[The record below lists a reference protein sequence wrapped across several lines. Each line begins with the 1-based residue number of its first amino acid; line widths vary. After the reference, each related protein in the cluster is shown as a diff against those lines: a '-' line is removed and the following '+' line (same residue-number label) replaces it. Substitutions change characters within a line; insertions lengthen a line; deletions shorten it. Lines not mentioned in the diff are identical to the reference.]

1 MNFDALLTLVSTS
14 IVKTGLLPSTKVYGR
29 PERLQFKEDVTAKG
43 TCKDIPCKVYNVTT
57 ATAGA
62 DSFLSYICDYKTGE
76 INYQVLGPEAN
87 FCFTT
92 TMNGCTFGIGSP
104 TSDGSVL
111 VSHAN
116 MAVPRVP
123 TAETKA
129 LGPGLVPPGDQAE
142 RQLVVAR
149 ALHGPG
155 ASYLTPDVYRHD
167 HANVTLVGGR
177 TSTGAWKF
185 YYQRWVLAGS
195 PNIRLLSF
203 NEVTT
208 TKAEF

>member
-29 PERLQFKEDVTAKG
+29 PERLQLKEDLVAKG
-43 TCKDIPCKVYNVTT
+43 TCKEVPCKVYNVTT
-57 ATAGA
+57 AAAGA
-62 DSFLSYICDYKTGE
+62 DSFLSYISDDKTGE
-76 INYQVLGPEAN
+76 INYQVLAREAN

-104 TSDGSVL
+104 TTDGSVL

-116 MAVPRVP
+116 MAVPLVP
-123 TAETKA
+123 TPETKA
-129 LGPGLVPPGDQAE
+129 LGAGLVPLGDQAE
-142 RQLVVAR
+142 RQLEVAR

-155 ASYLTPDVYRHD
+155 ANYLTPDMYRHE
-167 HANVTLVGGR
+167 HANVTLIGGR

-185 YYQRWVLAGS
+185 YYQRWAVAGF
-195 PNIRLLSF
+195 PNVRLLSF

-208 TKAEF
+208 TKAAF

>member
-1 MNFDALLTLVSTS
+1 MNYDTLFTLVSTS
-14 IVKTGLLPSTKVYGR
+14 VVKTGLLPNPRVYGR
-29 PERLQFKEDVTAKG
+29 PERLQFKEDALAKG
-43 TCKDIPCKVYNVTT
+43 TCKETPCKVYNVTT

-62 DSFLSYICDYKTGE
+62 DSFLSYICDYKRGE

-116 MAVPRVP
+116 MATPLVP
-123 TAETKA
+123 TAETKGSSA
-129 LGPGLVPPGDQAE
+129 GLVPPGDQAE
-142 RQLVVAR
+142 RQLAVAR

-155 ASYLTPDVYRHD
+155 ASYLTPDMYRHE

-185 YYQRWVLAGS
+185 FYQRWAMAGS
-195 PNIRLLSF
+195 GNVTLLSF

-208 TKAEF
+208 TKATF